1 MRPTTRTFS
10 YGDAQAQAAGADERR
25 RVRRGAGRTAGLD
38 DAQPGRGG
46 DWAHRPDHRLER
58 YHPARQKDDRRLH
71 QVLGG
76 RETREPRIH
85 LRAQDGGYAES
96 GVQQDAYPRRGQ
108 ECACGDRRSGSGNQ
122 AAEGSARQG
131 HRRVWRSD
139 VCERVD
145 RPRPDRRI
153 QHLREPGR
161 DRARDA
167 DFQGPQGAALDRF
180 DGVSERRGDQY
191 VSAGELN
198 ITQPVGAQHAAPLH
212 PGAYDLATTRRGRTL
227 ANRMAQHV
235 ARVLAS
241 PLKGVYS
248 THIDSAQQF
257 DRHWHDTYGFGFLEH
272 GAQEWFSG
280 RGIVRGYPG
289 EVITTNPGELHDGRP
304 LGPPTRRWRILYVDV
319 DVMRTLTASER
330 GRAEITSPVIKDAM
344 LFQILQRLFARLER
358 WNSRTP
364 HAQPVDSLAFEEA
377 LVASCLRLM
386 ARHGTTRWSDAP
398 SRDLPQVRERLADDS
413 ARCPSLADLA
423 RLAERA
429 RISIRDGCTLA
440 AAAAAT
446 GFADQSHMTR
456 VFARQ
461 FGFTPGAWRRA
472 ARLQ

>member
-1 MRPTTRTFS
+1 MAMRKLKLQVQMSVDGFVAGPEGQLDWMTRNLDEGVIGRIVQITDSSDTILLGRKMTDGFIKYWQAVKPESPEYIFARRMVDTPKVVFSKTLTRVEGKNVRVETGDLVQAIKQLKAQRGKDIVVYGGATFVS
-10 YGDAQAQAAGADERR
+10 ALIDHDLIDEF
-25 RVRRGAGRTAGLD
+25 
-38 DAQPGRGG
+38 
-46 DWAHRPDHRLER
+46 
-58 YHPARQKDDRRLH
+58 
-71 QVLGG
+71 
-76 RETREPRIH
+76 
-85 LRAQDGGYAES
+85 
-96 GVQQDAYPRRGQ
+96 
-108 ECACGDRRSGSGNQ
+108 N
-122 AAEGSARQG
+122 
-131 HRRVWRSD
+131 
-139 VCERVD
+139 
-145 RPRPDRRI
+145 
-153 QHLREPGR
+153 HLREPGR

-212 PGAYDLATTRRGRTL
+212 PAAYDLATTRRGRTL

-344 LFQILQRLFARLER
+344 LFRILQRLFSRLER

-377 LVASCLRLM
+377 LVASCVRLM
-386 ARHGTTRWSDAP
+386 ARHGTERCAIPRPPTGPRAP
-398 SRDLPQVRERLADDS
+398 R
-413 ARCPSLADLA
+413 
-423 RLAERA
+423 
-429 RISIRDGCTLA
+429 
-440 AAAAAT
+440 
-446 GFADQSHMTR
+446 
-456 VFARQ
+456 
-461 FGFTPGAWRRA
+461 
-472 ARLQ
+472 

>member
-58 YHPARQKDDRRLH
+58 YHPAGQK
-71 QVLGG
+71 
-76 RETREPRIH
+76 
-85 LRAQDGGYAES
+85 
-96 GVQQDAYPRRGQ
+96 
-108 ECACGDRRSGSGNQ
+108 
-122 AAEGSARQG
+122 
-131 HRRVWRSD
+131 
-139 VCERVD
+139 VD

-212 PGAYDLATTRRGRTL
+212 PAAYDLATTRRGRTL

-280 RGIVRGYPG
+280 
-289 EVITTNPGELHDGRP
+289 
-304 LGPPTRRWRILYVDV
+304 
-319 DVMRTLTASER
+319 
-330 GRAEITSPVIKDAM
+330 
-344 LFQILQRLFARLER
+344 
-358 WNSRTP
+358 
-364 HAQPVDSLAFEEA
+364 
-377 LVASCLRLM
+377 
-386 ARHGTTRWSDAP
+386 
-398 SRDLPQVRERLADDS
+398 
-413 ARCPSLADLA
+413 
-423 RLAERA
+423 
-429 RISIRDGCTLA
+429 
-440 AAAAAT
+440 
-446 GFADQSHMTR
+446 
-456 VFARQ
+456 
-461 FGFTPGAWRRA
+461 
-472 ARLQ
+472 